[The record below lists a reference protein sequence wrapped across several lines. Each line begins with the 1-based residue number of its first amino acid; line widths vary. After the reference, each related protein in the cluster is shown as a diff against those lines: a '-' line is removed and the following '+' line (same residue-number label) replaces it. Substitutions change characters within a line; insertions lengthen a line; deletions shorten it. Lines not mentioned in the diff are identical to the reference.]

1 MLIDTI
7 LPSDSSLRFRKNLL
21 EAIEKLMM
29 TIDHKI
35 KDKKLWFDIIAEAAK
50 ILSAKTDTDE
60 YLIGEDI
67 LPPD

>member
-1 MLIDTI
+1 
-7 LPSDSSLRFRKNLL
+7 
-21 EAIEKLMM
+21 M
-29 TIDHKI
+29 TIDDKI

-50 ILSAKTDTDE
+50 MLSAKTDTDE